1 VSQDAQQLLGE
12 LEAKLP
18 GRERVDAARD
28 ALAATVMG
36 LVADPGGRVATR
48 CLEIIR
54 EGYMHAVRVVE
65 PGGAGRD

>member
-1 VSQDAQQLLGE
+1 MSQDAQLLLGE

-36 LVADPGGRVATR
+36 LVADPGSRVATR

-54 EGYMHAVRVVE
+54 EGYMHAVRLDE